1 MIVFG
6 YHLVDIVCYLFGNHR
21 VEVDLLSLY
30 CISKHEGLDI
40 LLDEFADQPT
50 LNIQLATILR
60 KGYHDVLD
68 SYLRH
73 NLSVVVDNWEEL
85 DVDLSQLFG
94 VVEVAGQGEKVV
106 ETRVDELSL

>member
-40 LLDEFADQPT
+40 LLYKLADQPT
-50 LNIQLATILR
+50 LHFQLATILR
-60 KGYHDVLD
+60 KGYHDVFD
-68 SYLRH
+68 SYLGH
-73 NLSVVVDNWEEL
+73 SLGVIVDNWEEF

-94 VVEVAGQGEKVV
+94 VVEVAGQGEEVV
-106 ETRVDELSL
+106 ESRVDELSL